1 MIQLLAHLRAMQ
13 LFTHHA
19 HNLVSRAVFFQ
30 DHDFFGEVY
39 PQLES
44 DYDSVIERVIGLQGE
59 GQLALQQLLQ
69 AVVAKIASAPSV
81 GVKENKVFFEYLLQQ
96 EQELC
101 KLIEE
106 ICKMPGVSQG
116 TIQTIATIGE
126 KSEIRQYKIKQ
137 RVK

>member
-1 MIQLLAHLRAMQ
+1 MINLLVHLRAMQ
-13 LFTHHA
+13 LFSHHA

-44 DYDSVIERVIGLQGE
+44 DYDSVIERIIGLQGE
-59 GQLALQQLLQ
+59 GQLALQPLLQ
-69 AVVAKIASAPSV
+69 AVVAKIANAPSV
-81 GVKENKVFFEYLLQQ
+81 GVKENKVFFQYLLQQ

-101 KLIEE
+101 KLVEE
-106 ICKMPGVSQG
+106 LAKVPGTSQG
-116 TIQTIATIGE
+116 VIQTIGTIAE

-137 RVK
+137 RIK

>member
-13 LFTHHA
+13 LFSHHA

-30 DHDFFGEVY
+30 DHDFFGAVY
-39 PQLES
+39 PEYEA
-44 DYDSVIERVIGLQGE
+44 DYDGIIERIIGLQGE
-59 GQLALQQLLQ
+59 GQLALQPLLQ

-81 GVKENKVFFEYLLQQ
+81 GVKENKVFFQYLLQQ

-101 KLIEE
+101 KIVEE
-106 ICKMPGVSQG
+106 LCKAPGVSQG
-116 TIQTIATIGE
+116 TIQTISTLGE

-137 RVK
+137 RIK